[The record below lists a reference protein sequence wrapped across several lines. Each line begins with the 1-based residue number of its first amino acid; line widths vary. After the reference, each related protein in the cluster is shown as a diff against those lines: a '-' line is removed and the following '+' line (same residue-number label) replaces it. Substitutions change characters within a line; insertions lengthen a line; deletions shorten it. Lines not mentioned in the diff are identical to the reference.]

1 MLAAEA
7 GFAWLCSHSGLDRQS
22 GEIPGKQPVL
32 SCCEADPKP
41 ALARAL
47 SVAKATLEVLGGGW
61 REVSQAEGWC

>member
-1 MLAAEA
+1 MVKK
-7 GFAWLCSHSGLDRQS
+7 
-22 GEIPGKQPVL
+22 PGKQPVL